1 MVGLLLG
8 MKVEKK
14 RIYFLLLFWFFDFF
28 FATDKISLKIT
39 TALL

>member
-14 RIYFLLLFWFFDFF
+14 TDLFFIIILVFWGF